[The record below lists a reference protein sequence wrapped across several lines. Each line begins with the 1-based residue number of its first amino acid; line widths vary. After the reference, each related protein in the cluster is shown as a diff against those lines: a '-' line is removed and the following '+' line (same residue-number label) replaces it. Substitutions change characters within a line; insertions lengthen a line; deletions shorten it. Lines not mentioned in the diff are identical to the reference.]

1 MKMMRQFSKLS
12 VCMLLAMV
20 MMVTPMV
27 SAAANGFTVAKT
39 SAPPEMMQPF
49 GMVNGYTYL
58 LYTAISVYDNPE
70 DTGNLEITGTTYAK
84 SVVDELGAKIQLQ
97 RWTGTEWVNS
107 GTETTVKKSNAE
119 FFAGSTKKSA
129 SAGYYYRAQVTHYA
143 KHGTTT
149 ELSVAYSGTVLKK

>member
-1 MKMMRQFSKLS
+1 MKWMKQFSKLS
-12 VCMLLAMV
+12 ICMLLAMV

-27 SAAANGFTVAKT
+27 SAAADFTKAKT
-39 SAPPEMMQPF
+39 SAPPEMVQLF
-49 GMVNGYTYL
+49 GLLDGYTYL
-58 LYTAISVYDNPE
+58 LFTSISIYDNP
-70 DTGNLEITGTTYAK
+70 DDSKNLEITGTTYAK
-84 SVVDELGAKIQLQ
+84 SVVDELGAKIQLE

-129 SAGYYYRAQVTHYA
+129 TSGYYYRAKVTHYA

-149 ELSVAYSGTVLKK
+149 ELKVVYSSSYLKS